1 MLLQVVKMSDEVTVS
16 SLPHPISMFFLGI
29 FAVAILFMWLE
40 VSRSTKR
47 KDKICSD
54 MDILQKDLS
63 EFKLDINFKLSKIL
77 YHFTPNLSSFSMA
90 FSCRKHPLEFL
101 FLLVF

>member
-1 MLLQVVKMSDEVTVS
+1 MILQVVKMSDEVTVS

-29 FAVAILFMWLE
+29 FAVAIIFMWLE

-54 MDILQKDLS
+54 MDSLQKEHN
-63 EFKLDINFKLSKIL
+63 EFKSEMNVKFNELSKKIDSRVDKAIVGL
-77 YHFTPNLSSFSMA
+77 KKQGKIIN
-90 FSCRKHPLEFL
+90 E
-101 FLLVF
+101 